1 MEKHAKTGKN
11 QVLLLLAC
19 VLGSIIAGSSGSL
32 FTGPKI
38 ATWYASLEKPWFTP
52 PNWAFAPVW
61 TTLFVL
67 MGASLYLVIKN
78 GITGVQERKCLYIF
92 SIQFALNIL
101 WSFLFFWLESPVLG
115 FVGIIFLWIAIAAT
129 INEFR
134 KVSVAAAYLL
144 VPYIS
149 WVTIAAM
156 LNLGVLLLN

>member
-1 MEKHAKTGKN
+1 MEKRTKPQKSRM
-11 QVLLLLAC
+11 LLLLAC
-19 VLGSIIAGSSGSL
+19 VLSCIIAGSSGSV
-32 FTGPKI
+32 FTVTKI
-38 ATWYASLEKPWFTP
+38 ETWYASLEKPWFTP
-52 PNWAFAPVW
+52 PNWLFAPVW

-67 MGASLYLVIKN
+67 MGISVYMIIKN
-78 GITGVQERKCLYIF
+78 GVAGVQERKCLYIF
-92 SIQFALNIL
+92 TLQFGLNIL

-115 FVGIIFLWIAIAAT
+115 FIGIIFLWIAIAAT

-134 KVSVAAAYLL
+134 KVSLAAAYLL